1 MESSTK
7 GQLRGSLLLLITAII
22 WGSAFVAQSTGMDH
36 VDPFTFN
43 FTRTVVGVLALL
55 IAIPFLDK
63 LGLSA
68 APETKDEWK
77 KLWISGSICGV
88 IMFGASA
95 SQQIGIVETSP
106 GKAGFI
112 TALYIVIVPV
122 LGVFMKKRVSILT
135 WIAVVIA
142 IVGMYLLCAEGE
154 FKLGAGDSMVML
166 SALLFALHI
175 ITVDKVAPAVD
186 CVRLSCV
193 QFFVSAVLAGLC
205 MLVFETPT
213 VESVWNAKYSILYA
227 GVMSTGVAYTMQII
241 GQSTVEPTV
250 ASLLMSLESVF
261 AALTGWLIL
270 RDIMTGYEIVGCLLI
285 FIAVIIAQLKFDK
298 IKTNKNSLPS

>member
-1 MESSTK
+1 M
-7 GQLRGSLLLLITAII
+7 
-22 WGSAFVAQSTGMDH
+22 
-36 VDPFTFN
+36 
-43 FTRTVVGVLALL
+43 
-55 IAIPFLDK
+55 
-63 LGLSA
+63 
-68 APETKDEWK
+68 
-77 KLWISGSICGV
+77 
-88 IMFGASA
+88 
-95 SQQIGIVETSP
+95 
-106 GKAGFI
+106 
-112 TALYIVIVPV
+112 
-122 LGVFMKKRVSILT
+122 
-135 WIAVVIA
+135 IA

-166 SALLFALHI
+166 SAFLFALHI
-175 ITVDKVAPAVD
+175 ITVDKVALSVD

>member
-1 MESSTK
+1 MESSKK

-22 WGSAFVAQSTGMDH
+22 WGSAFVAQSTGMDY

-43 FTRTVVGVLALL
+43 FTRTVVGVVALL

-63 LGLSA
+63 LGLSCS
-68 APETKDEWK
+68 PKTKDVWK
-77 KLWISGSICGV
+77 KLWISGALCGV

-122 LGVFMKKRVSILT
+122 LGIFMKKRVGVLT
-135 WIAVVIA
+135 WLAVAIA

-166 SALLFALHI
+166 SALIFAFHI

-193 QFFVSAVLAGLC
+193 QFFVSAILAGIC
-205 MLVFETPT
+205 MLIFETPT
-213 VESVWNAKYSILYA
+213 VEAVWNAKYSILYA

-270 RDIMTGYEIVGCLLI
+270 RDVMTGNEIIGCVLI

-298 IKTNKNSLPS
+298 IKINKNSLPS

>member
-1 MESSTK
+1 MESSNK

-22 WGSAFVAQSTGMDH
+22 WGSAFVAQSTGMDF

-43 FTRTVVGVLALL
+43 FSRTVVGVAALL
-55 IAIPFLDK
+55 IAIPILDK
-63 LGLSA
+63 LGLSS
-68 APETKDEWK
+68 APKSKDEWK
-77 KLWISGSICGV
+77 KLWTSGILCGV

-122 LGVFMKKRVSILT
+122 LGIFMKKRVGILT

-142 IVGMYLLCAEGE
+142 IVGMYLLCADGE
-154 FKLGAGDSMVML
+154 FKLGVGDSMVML
-166 SALLFALHI
+166 SALLFAFHI
-175 ITVDKVAPAVD
+175 ITVDKVASAVD

-193 QFFVSAVLAGLC
+193 QFFISAILAGVC
-205 MLVFETPT
+205 MLIFEEPA
-213 VESVWNAKYSILYA
+213 VGAVWNAKFSILYA

-241 GQSTVEPTV
+241 GQSSVEPTI
-250 ASLLMSLESVF
+250 ASLIMSLESVF
-261 AALTGWLIL
+261 AALTGWLVL
-270 RDIMTGYEIVGCLLI
+270 SDVMTNKEISGCVLI
-285 FIAVIIAQLKFDK
+285 FIAVIIAQLKFENRKTDK
-298 IKTNKNSLPS
+298 KGLPS